1 MKGQKYE
8 LPNISDVIF
17 WCRTPMD
24 WTCAPHL
31 RHENSRPGHANLQKV
46 HECAQYSKH
55 RLDMEKQT
63 KCNHVEYMSAVHQ
76 FHYLVHMLWLYGL
89 L

>member
-1 MKGQKYE
+1 
-8 LPNISDVIF
+8 
-17 WCRTPMD
+17 MD
-24 WTCAPHL
+24 WTCMSHL
-31 RHENSRPGHANLQKV
+31 RHENSCPGHGNLQKV
-46 HECAQYSKH
+46 HGYAQYSKH